1 MEGILTL
8 IIIIIIFNLFNFLAR
23 SLKGNRSNQ
32 NGRVLVEKEEPLT
45 DHPGQTNAG
54 RDEDEKS
61 YDSLFDM
68 QQNADHE
75 KDRVKTYPEEVTAM
89 PVVEETKRNT
99 IKKKGSSPRL
109 SGNLKQLLTKKDPL
123 LTAFIFH
130 EIIDPPRTRRRK
142 L

>member
-23 SLKGNRSNQ
+23 SLKGDRSNQ
-32 NGRVLVEKEEPLT
+32 KGRVSVEKEELISDLPR
-45 DHPGQTNAG
+45 QINAG

-61 YDSLFDM
+61 YDAFFDM
-68 QQNADHE
+68 QENADHE
-75 KDRVKTYPEEVTAM
+75 KDRVKTYPKEEAVR
-89 PVVEETKRNT
+89 PVVEETKRKT
-99 IKKKGSSPRL
+99 IKKKASSTRL
-109 SGNLKQLLTKKDPL
+109 SGNLEQFLTQKDPL

-142 L
+142 P

>member
-8 IIIIIIFNLFNFLAR
+8 IIIIIIFNLFNFLTR

-32 NGRVLVEKEEPLT
+32 KGRDLAKEQELLT
-45 DHPGQTNAG
+45 DHPGQINAG

-61 YDSLFDM
+61 YNAFFDM
-68 QQNADHE
+68 QQYEDHVNSKVE
-75 KDRVKTYPEEVTAM
+75 AYPKEETAR
-89 PVVEETKRNT
+89 PVVEETKRKK
-99 IKKKGSSPRL
+99 IKKKASSTRL
-109 SGNLKQLLTKKDPL
+109 SGNLEQLLTQKDPL

-142 L
+142 P

>member
-32 NGRVLVEKEEPLT
+32 KGRALVEKEELIS
-45 DHPGQTNAG
+45 DHSGQTNAG
-54 RDEDEKS
+54 WDEDEKS
-61 YDSLFDM
+61 YDAFFDM

-75 KDRVKTYPEEVTAM
+75 KERVKTYSDEETAR
-89 PVVEETKRNT
+89 PAVEETKRKT
-99 IKKKGSSPRL
+99 IEKKGSSPRL

-142 L
+142 P